1 MDNVARI
8 SRSGARQSKRKSV
21 VKNVGRLIGGL
32 SLSLLLLGGAPIS
45 AQHAHDG
52 RPPLL
57 GTTSPKD
64 DSVLETAPAT
74 VVLSFRSN
82 VRLLKLRL
90 LSAGRRNIDI
100 GFFYDPSRVKN
111 NFVWSLPSLTKSSYY
126 VVDWA
131 VVDESNELVVGEFRF
146 AVGADAIAPSE
157 FIKRYGLYVDH
168 ENPALSRD

>member
-1 MDNVARI
+1 L
-8 SRSGARQSKRKSV
+8 Q
-21 VKNVGRLIGGL
+21 VKNVERLIGC
-32 SLSLLLLGGAPIS
+32 LSLLLLLLAGAPAS

-64 DSVLETAPAT
+64 DSVLESAPPV

-100 GFFYDPSRVKN
+100 GFVYDPSRVQN
-111 NFVWSLPSLTKSSYY
+111 NFVWKLPALTKSSYY
-126 VVDWA
+126 IVDWA
-131 VVDESNELVVGEFRF
+131 VVDEANELVTGEFRF
-146 AVGADAIAPSE
+146 AVGADALAPSE
-157 FIKRYGLYVDH
+157 FIKRHGLYVDH
-168 ENPALSRD
+168 ENPSPSDG

>member
-1 MDNVARI
+1 
-8 SRSGARQSKRKSV
+8 

-32 SLSLLLLGGAPIS
+32 SLSLLLLGGAPTS

-64 DSVLETAPAT
+64 DTVLDRAPAS

-100 GFFYDPSRVKN
+100 GFVYDPARVQN
-111 NFVWSLPSLTKSSYY
+111 NFVWKLPSLTNSSYY
-126 VVDWA
+126 IVDWA

-146 AVGADAIAPSE
+146 AVGADAVVPSE

-168 ENPALSRD
+168 ANPAPGDD